1 MQYKIKPLSISK
13 LKRRPARWYSAGK
26 SVVTQGIQV
35 GFHRSVVDAQELI
48 CGGHHVDTVGL
59 AFRALLVHE
68 LVDRLIH
75 WSVLQ
80 DDTHH

>member
-13 LKRRPARWYSAGK
+13 LKRRPARWYITRK
-26 SVVTQGIQV
+26 SVVFQGIQV
-35 GFHRSVVDAQELI
+35 GFHRSVVDTQELI

-59 AFRALLVHE
+59 AFGAFLVHE

-75 WSVLQ
+75 WSML
-80 DDTHH
+80 